1 MPTSSILGVGGVGGL
16 TFGLAAKD
24 VVANFLG
31 GTMLAILR
39 PFTLGEEI
47 FVTGGQGFRGSG
59 TPSVSGAFYTL
70 VPVRPRRRGERRSL
84 RALPVASL
92 RPPPAFNPD
101 TPRRLSTPP
110 DAFQLHPDD
119 AALYGTTLISPG
131 ENGTAGVAVVGIGG
145 YKNEEQLKSAPHWSK
160 VYSGKCLP
168 NDDACEEA
176 PEANKFGALMCD
188 FDDLSENARAECWTV
203 TTSGAFYTLVPIR
216 PRRRG
221 GRRSLRILPVVSLRS
236 PPAFNPRPRRLS
248 TPTDAYELQPDI
260 RLYGTALREA
270 RDGAYEAKLVSVP
283 GRQVL
288 PRRGTAP

>member
-92 RPPPAFNPD
+92 RPPPAFNP
-101 TPRRLSTPP
+101 
-110 DAFQLHPDD
+110 
-119 AALYGTTLISPG
+119 
-131 ENGTAGVAVVGIGG
+131 
-145 YKNEEQLKSAPHWSK
+145 
-160 VYSGKCLP
+160 
-168 NDDACEEA
+168 
-176 PEANKFGALMCD
+176 
-188 FDDLSENARAECWTV
+188 
-203 TTSGAFYTLVPIR
+203 
-216 PRRRG
+216 
-221 GRRSLRILPVVSLRS
+221 
-236 PPAFNPRPRRLS
+236 RPRRLS
-248 TPTDAYELQPDI
+248 TPTDACQLHPDI
-260 RLYGTALREA
+260 ALYGTTLR
-270 RDGAYEAKLVSVP
+270 
-283 GRQVL
+283 L
-288 PRRGTAP
+288 PRERDRVVPDDAHRERHEADLRAERCAANPEPFLFSPTYKTLDPTDDAFVRLTPRLAASSRSAVSTVSTSPSTPFVHRTETET

>member
-92 RPPPAFNPD
+92 RPPP
-101 TPRRLSTPP
+101 LSIPAL
-110 DAFQLHPDD
+110 DAFQLQLTPVNSTPTSLCMERPSDY
-119 AALYGTTLISPG
+119 LVKEIGWYQTTLIAKDTKPTYVP
-131 ENGTAGVAVVGIGG
+131 NGARRTPNHSFLA
-145 YKNEEQLKSAPHWSK
+145 
-160 VYSGKCLP
+160 LP
-168 NDDACEEA
+168 T
-176 PEANKFGALMCD
+176 K
-188 FDDLSENARAECWTV
+188 
-203 TTSGAFYTLVPIR
+203 
-216 PRRRG
+216 
-221 GRRSLRILPVVSLRS
+221 RS
-236 PPAFNPRPRRLS
+236 
-248 TPTDAYELQPDI
+248 TET
-260 RLYGTALREA
+260 
-270 RDGAYEAKLVSVP
+270 
-283 GRQVL
+283 
-288 PRRGTAP
+288 